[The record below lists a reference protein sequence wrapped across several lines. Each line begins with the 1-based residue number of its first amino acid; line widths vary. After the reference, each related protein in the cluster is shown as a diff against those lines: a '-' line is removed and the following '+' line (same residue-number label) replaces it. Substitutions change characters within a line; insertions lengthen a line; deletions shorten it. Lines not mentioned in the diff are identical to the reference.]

1 MSYPISILDGLGPQ
15 AQARLKAAGIRTTA
29 TLLERASTVKARKAL
44 AARTGISEQQL
55 LAWANM
61 ADCMRIKGMGKAKA
75 ELLRAAGVSTVR
87 EFVQRNP
94 ERLARAMKDAN
105 DARRLVRVLPS
116 EKSVAQLI
124 QNARKLPLKI
134 SY

>member
-1 MSYPISILDGLGPQ
+1 MSYSISIIDGLEPQ
-15 AQARLKAAGIRTTA
+15 AEARLKAEGIRTTA

-44 AARTGISEQQL
+44 AARTGISEQDL

-94 ERLARAMKDAN
+94 ERLARAMKEAN
-105 DARRLVRVLPS
+105 DARKLVRVLPS

-124 QNARKLPLKI
+124 QHARKLPLKI

>member
-1 MSYPISILDGLGPQ
+1 MSYPISTLDGLGPQ
-15 AQARLKAAGIRTTA
+15 AEARLKAEGIRTTA
-29 TLLERASTVKARKAL
+29 TLLERASTVKARKTL
-44 AARTGISEQQL
+44 AAKTGISEQQL

-94 ERLARAMKDAN
+94 ERLARAMKEAN
-105 DARRLVRVLPS
+105 DARKLVRVLPS

-124 QNARKLPLKI
+124 QQARKLPLKI

>member
-116 EKSVAQLI
+116 ERSVAQLI

>member
-1 MSYPISILDGLGPQ
+1 MPAYQSPALNVMV
-15 AQARLKAAGIRTTA
+15 AA
-29 TLLERASTVKARKAL
+29 ARKAL

-75 ELLRAAGVSTVR
+75 ELLRPAGVSPGR
-87 EFVQRNP
+87 ESVQRNP

>member
-1 MSYPISILDGLGPQ
+1 MSYPISTLDGLGPQ
-15 AQARLKAAGIRTTA
+15 AETRLKAEGIRTTA
-29 TLLERASTVKARKAL
+29 TLLERASTVKARKTL
-44 AARTGISEQQL
+44 AAKTGISEQQL

-94 ERLARAMKDAN
+94 ERLARAMKEAN
-105 DARRLVRVLPS
+105 DARKLVRVLPS

-124 QNARKLPLKI
+124 QQARKLPLKI

>member
-44 AARTGISEQQL
+44 AASTGISEQQL